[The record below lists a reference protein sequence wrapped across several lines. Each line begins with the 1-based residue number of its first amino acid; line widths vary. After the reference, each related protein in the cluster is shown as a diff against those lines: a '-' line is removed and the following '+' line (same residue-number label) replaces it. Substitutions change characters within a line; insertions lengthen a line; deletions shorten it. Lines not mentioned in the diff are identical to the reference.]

1 MTQPAPQPAPQPAL
15 LWRPL
20 AARPGPGSEGPDDPV
35 LRAAVLTVHASAMAG
50 LVAAGV
56 LAPVLAV
63 LGIATAVGLSLLARA
78 CLTRPSLGTLRI
90 GLWAA
95 VAVGTLVVPFAAA
108 GLRGLGP
115 AGVLGIFVAGFLAAT
130 SADQDG
136 TRRAM
141 LMNLVLGVAV
151 LALGVGLGPFL
162 APRGAGALVVPVVVG
177 WTATLVALARAARR
191 HPTVPAGPAAHLSGP
206 GPGPV
211 VRVTGPRPPSRWR
224 GTAGVVAATMAVS
237 LLAFAVVS
245 RLPESSSAQDTGS
258 GGPSGGP
265 FGGGLPGGQGE
276 AAPRSVSGTYSGG
289 ALDLR
294 ARGDLPDTPVML
306 VAADSPTLWRSA
318 VLDTYTGQTWA
329 QTAAAEGG
337 VPVTG
342 DVDVR
347 TRLDPVPDG
356 SPVRT
361 DGVRWLAAG
370 PFTVP
375 RPGTALEVSLGARD
389 TAFLAADGTLVHPHG
404 GAGDRSDDDVGYAV
418 RWAARPSVEPGDGN
432 GSPVDAADLVA
443 AAPATGPDGAGPVP
457 GDGDLVDAGRWLQ
470 SSGTVT
476 GRTSAL
482 ARRLALGADSR
493 YAAVRA
499 VEDHLRATTRYTLD
513 APVPDEDQD
522 AVDDFLFR
530 SKQGFCEQYATAE
543 VVLLR
548 EMGIPARLAVGFSGG
563 GLPSSDA
570 GVDPTV
576 TDGSTRLV
584 RESDA
589 HAWVEVWFP
598 GAGWVASDPT
608 AGSTLADP
616 PALDRF
622 AAWVE
627 EHAVLLVV
635 LAVVLVLAGALVAWL
650 VVRRRRRADDG
661 TRAASGPRPVG
672 GAADLLAAF
681 DRLQA
686 ALTRSGGARRPEET
700 LAELGARLAR
710 GDERLRAAAADL
722 PADLPVGAALP
733 EDGSGGDPVGSLA
746 VLERLLYAAT
756 APPPAELRAA
766 ASALDAVT
774 ARVLTAE
781 RLPEPAPS

>member
-1 MTQPAPQPAPQPAL
+1 
-15 LWRPL
+15 
-20 AARPGPGSEGPDDPV
+20 
-35 LRAAVLTVHASAMAG
+35 
-50 LVAAGV
+50 
-56 LAPVLAV
+56 
-63 LGIATAVGLSLLARA
+63 
-78 CLTRPSLGTLRI
+78 C
-90 GLWAA
+90 
-95 VAVGTLVVPFAAA
+95 
-108 GLRGLGP
+108 
-115 AGVLGIFVAGFLAAT
+115 VAGFLAAT

-162 APRGAGALVVPVVVG
+162 APGGAGALVVPVVVG

-191 HPTVPAGPAAHLSGP
+191 HPTVPAGPAARSP
-206 GPGPV
+206 GSPPGSAAVPAPV
-211 VRVTGPRPPSRWR
+211 VRVTAPRPPSRWR

-237 LLAFAVVS
+237 LLAFVVVS
-245 RLPESSSAQDTGS
+245 RLPESSSAQDPGS

-265 FGGGLPGGQGE
+265 FGGGLPGGRGD

-289 ALDLR
+289 TLDLR

-329 QTAAAEGG
+329 QTAAADGG

-342 DVDVR
+342 GVDVR
-347 TRLDPVPDG
+347 TTLDPVPDG
-356 SPVRT
+356 APVRT
-361 DGVRWLAAG
+361 DGVRWLAPG
-370 PFTVP
+370 PFTMP

-389 TAFLAADGTLVHPHG
+389 TAFLGADGTLVHPHG
-404 GAGDRSDDDVGYAV
+404 GGGDRSDDEVGYAV

-432 GSPVDAADLVA
+432 GSPVDAADLAA

-470 SSGTVT
+470 TSGTVT

-482 ARRLALGADSR
+482 ARRLSLGADSR

-513 APVPDEDQD
+513 APVPGEDQD

-576 TDGSTRLV
+576 SDGSTRLV

-598 GAGWVASDPT
+598 GVGWVASDPT

-616 PALDRF
+616 PALDRLG
-622 AAWVE
+622 AGVE

-635 LAVVLVLAGALVAWL
+635 LAVVLALAVGLVVWL
-650 VVRRRRRADDG
+650 VVRRRRSAG
-661 TRAASGPRPVG
+661 SGVRAASAPRPVG

-681 DRLQA
+681 DRLEA
-686 ALTRSGGARRPEET
+686 ALDRTGGRRRPEET

-722 PADLPVGAALP
+722 PADLPADPVLAGA
-733 EDGSGGDPVGSLA
+733 GSDGGDPVGSLA

-756 APPPAELRAA
+756 APPAAELRAA

-774 ARVLTAE
+774 ARVLAAE
-781 RLPEPAPS
+781 RLPEPVPSA